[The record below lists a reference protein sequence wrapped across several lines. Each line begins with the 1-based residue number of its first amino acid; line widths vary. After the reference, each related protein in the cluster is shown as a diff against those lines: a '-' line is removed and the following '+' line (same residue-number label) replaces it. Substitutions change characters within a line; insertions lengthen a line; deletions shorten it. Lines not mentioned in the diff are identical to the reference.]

1 MVGGILALS
10 SVPRGGLQANPE
22 EPGRTVNVA
31 TPIRHP
37 GRLWRLRALA
47 FVAAVVS
54 IPLAA
59 PVAWAA
65 DAWAAD
71 ARGARHIPGRALW
84 IETSANLLQLS
95 SREAIRALVAQARA
109 AGIDTLIPEAKN
121 AWGFV
126 IYESAFAPHIRTSP
140 IPRREYPAPATWFPR
155 DFDPLRVMIEE
166 ARAAGLRVHAAVNA
180 FGEGLVLPGFPL
192 VGTLERH
199 PEWASIHLRRGP
211 DGQAAFVPSTRVA
224 QIAFANP
231 VHPEVQSYQ
240 LGVLWEITSRYD
252 VDGVI
257 LDRTRFA
264 GAEADFSDVSRRR
277 FEASLGR
284 TVGRWPEDVMR
295 LNRDDLHPGPLH
307 REWVAWRAS
316 VIQGY
321 VRAAGR
327 LVRRVR
333 PGISVGMYVGGWDA
347 TIYELGQNWT
357 RPDAPPL
364 FPAWS
369 PALATTSLLPELDY
383 LMSGLYFPIVTRW
396 EALRRGRS
404 PLATVIG
411 SGIRIRELTQGTPL
425 IGSVWLELYRDNRTA
440 GAGAIRAAFRLTDGV
455 MVFDL
460 SSVTPGDW
468 WDVLGAR

>member
-1 MVGGILALS
+1 M
-10 SVPRGGLQANPE
+10 
-22 EPGRTVNVA
+22 NVA
-31 TPIRHP
+31 TAIRHP
-37 GRLWRLRALA
+37 GRLWGRRALA
-47 FVAAVVS
+47 LVAAVVS
-54 IPLAA
+54 VPLAA
-59 PVAWAA
+59 PFAQ
-65 DAWAAD
+65 AAD
-71 ARGARHIPGRALW
+71 ARGPRHIPGRALW

-109 AGIDTLIPEAKN
+109 AGVDTLIPEAKN

-140 IPRREYPAPATWFPR
+140 VARREYRAPATWFPR

-166 ARAAGLRVHAAVNA
+166 ARAAGLRVHAAVNT
-180 FGEGLVLPGFPL
+180 FGEGLILPGLPL
-192 VGTLERH
+192 VGTLERY

-211 DGQAAFVPSTRVA
+211 DGRAAFIPSTRAA

-231 VHPEVQSYQ
+231 ANPEVQSYQ

-252 VDGVI
+252 LDGVI

-264 GAEADFSDVSRRR
+264 GAEADFSDLSRRR

-284 TVGRWPEDVMR
+284 TVGRWPEDVTRPDRDGMR
-295 LNRDDLHPGPLH
+295 PGPLY
-307 REWVAWRAS
+307 REWVAWRAW
-316 VIQGY
+316 VITSY

-347 TIYELGQNWT
+347 TIYDLGQNWT
-357 RPDAPPL
+357 RSDAPPL

-369 PALATTSLLPELDY
+369 PALADVSLLPELDY

-396 EALRRGRS
+396 EALRRDRS
-404 PLATVIG
+404 PFATVIG
-411 SGIRIRELTQGTPL
+411 SAIRTRELTRGTPL
-425 IGSVWLELYRDNRTA
+425 LGSVWLDLYRDNRPA
-440 GAGAIRAAFRLTDGV
+440 GAGAIRAAHRLTDGV

-460 SSVTPGDW
+460 SSLAAGDW
-468 WDVLGAR
+468 WDVLGVR